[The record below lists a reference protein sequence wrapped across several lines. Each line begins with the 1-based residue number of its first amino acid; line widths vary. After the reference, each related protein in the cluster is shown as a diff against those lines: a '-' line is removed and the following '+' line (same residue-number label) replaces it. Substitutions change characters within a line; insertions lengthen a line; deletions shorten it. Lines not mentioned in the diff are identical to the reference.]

1 MRQVRKTCNPVRK
14 ALYLI
19 YVYLILIRKRSRDF
33 MEHGIIQQD
42 PSAILNN
49 YFTSMSFFSKI
60 LIVLFAIA
68 LIQVIRKRIRMRKD
82 MKILKQIDNNRQVMY
97 NNKQVRKQ
105 PSPAVQNMRQYGNNN
120 FNDNKKVV
128 VSDRIIDNRKKG
140 GKK

>member
-1 MRQVRKTCNPVRK
+1 
-14 ALYLI
+14 
-19 YVYLILIRKRSRDF
+19 

-60 LIVLFAIA
+60 IIVLFAIA

-82 MKILKQIDNNRQVMY
+82 MKILKQIDRNRQVMY
-97 NNKQVRKQ
+97 NNKQVRNQ
-105 PSPAVQNMRQYGNNN
+105 PSPAVKNMRHYGNNN